1 MADLSKHIASSALF
15 HQLIDQS
22 FDNDF
27 IQILNKIFNDG
38 LRYEY
43 ISRFTPLV
51 GKTIC
56 AFLNTVGGRIRVK
69 YDGKDYDKKKAELEE
84 NLKKIYKHFNR
95 SPSKWIKIYASKKE
109 EEKVLIIEI
118 LFPNDYRFFTY
129 EKRYYYRV
137 GSKNEILLSG
147 DINEIIRNRRK
158 ALKLPVLSDYLPS
171 DEKKE
176 FSFNEAKEKNRVSY
190 LLFGEQSEKGE
201 PYYKYLSLDVVL
213 SIFRKVDKDKLE
225 EGQRNPPQTLQF
237 VEPLLW
243 PDQYERRFYTAD
255 YKKVKRYPNAAPKLY
270 ATCFT
275 TRNESEPAWQIY
287 NREKKGLGM
296 RCVQFRFNQVALR
309 EELVNNLED
318 CTIVE
323 GVVDYKSK
331 TFIDE
336 LHLSTTK
343 DGKPSEVYERYF
355 SDFTLDNFISLLL
368 LKRTAFEHEKEVRIF
383 LVFDEDNDESKS
395 MKKEDVTPKYI
406 SLDWLSILEEI
417 KVDSD
422 CSKIE
427 IALLQDEIDKLIDD
441 SSRTEREKKILRSKL
456 KVQTYDV
463 NKDEHQEPHLKIGE
477 TYADYEKRL

>member
-1 MADLSKHIASSALF
+1 M
-15 HQLIDQS
+15 
-22 FDNDF
+22 
-27 IQILNKIFNDG
+27 
-38 LRYEY
+38 
-43 ISRFTPLV
+43 
-51 GKTIC
+51 
-56 AFLNTVGGRIRVK
+56 
-69 YDGKDYDKKKAELEE
+69 
-84 NLKKIYKHFNR
+84 
-95 SPSKWIKIYASKKE
+95 
-109 EEKVLIIEI
+109 
-118 LFPNDYRFFTY
+118 
-129 EKRYYYRV
+129 
-137 GSKNEILLSG
+137 
-147 DINEIIRNRRK
+147 
-158 ALKLPVLSDYLPS
+158 KLPVLSDYLPS